1 MRELRVLWK
10 GFIITLQTRLE
21 YRVDFVLGVLGS
33 IGLQA
38 ASLGTLWVLLKSMPV
53 MAGWTPPQIV
63 MIFGMTA
70 LVHGTSEVFF
80 NQIWFTPM
88 HLIRGQ
94 FDRLLVYPVRSL
106 PFYLVTSPELH
117 SFGNLVSG
125 LVTFIVGARA
135 SGISLWW
142 LLALPYWVL
151 CGTFIYTAVL
161 VFAGAAVV
169 HLKGNYQQLFGLVNT
184 LLQNSKFPVVVFPV
198 AVQWVM
204 LVLVP
209 LSLSS
214 FVPVSALTGRE
225 PLWWALALP
234 PLVAMALFSLAWKA
248 WDRAFLGYESTGS

>member
-1 MRELRVLWK
+1 M

-33 IGLQA
+33 IGLQT

-53 MAGWTPPQIV
+53 MAGWKPSEIV
-63 MIFGMTA
+63 MIFGVTA
-70 LVHGTSEVFF
+70 LVHGTSEIFF
-80 NQIWFTPM
+80 NQIWWTPT

-125 LVTFIVGARA
+125 LVTFSVGARA
-135 SGISLWW
+135 SGLSLWW
-142 LLALPYWVL
+142 LLALPYWVA
-151 CGTFIYTAVL
+151 CGTLIYTAVL

-184 LLQNSKFPVVVFPV
+184 LLQNSKFPVVVFPA
-198 AVQWVM
+198 AVQWLL

-214 FVPVSALTGRE
+214 FLPVSALTGRL
-225 PLWWALALP
+225 PWLWAWAIP
-234 PLVAMALFSLAWKA
+234 PLAALVLSNLAWKA